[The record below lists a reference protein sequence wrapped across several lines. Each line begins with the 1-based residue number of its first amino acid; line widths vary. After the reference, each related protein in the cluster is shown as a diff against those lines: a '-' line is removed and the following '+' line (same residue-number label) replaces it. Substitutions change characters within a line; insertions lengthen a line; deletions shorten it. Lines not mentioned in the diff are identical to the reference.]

1 MLQNLLYFDQ
11 KKTHECLGLPMS
23 SKKVKVSRNEKKTMA
38 EFTCLTYRSV
48 NNFTDDWK
56 VTDP

>member
-38 EFTCLTYRSV
+38 EFTCLTYGSV
-48 NNFTDDWK
+48 RGH
-56 VTDP
+56 P

>member
-23 SKKVKVSRNEKKTMA
+23 SKKVKVSRNEKRLWPNSPA
-38 EFTCLTYRSV
+38 SL
-48 NNFTDDWK
+48 
-56 VTDP
+56 TDP

>member
-23 SKKVKVSRNEKKTMA
+23 SKKVKVSRNEKRLWPNSPASPAVSK
-38 EFTCLTYRSV
+38 
-48 NNFTDDWK
+48 FTDDWK